1 MKNALE
7 AVPAG
12 DALDAAPTTGAKNVA
27 PATTPLNDIL
37 SRDTAVIRWG
47 IVGTGRIARRFAQG
61 LAHVPAARLTA
72 LWSRR
77 SESAAAFAGDF
88 AVKLRPRLPK
98 SERCARTCDGAAFR
112 ASLMLRSAMPPGPR
126 LS

>member
-12 DALDAAPTTGAKNVA
+12 DALEAAPATGPMNVA
-27 PATTPLNDIL
+27 PATKPLFDVPVG
-37 SRDTAVIRWG
+37 DTAVIRWG

-61 LAHVPAARLTA
+61 LAHVPAAQLTA

-77 SESAAAFAGDF
+77 PEPAAVFAEEYGKPIRFSE
-88 AVKLRPRLPK
+88 
-98 SERCARTCDGAAFR
+98 
-112 ASLMLRSAMPPGPR
+112 
-126 LS
+126 

>member
-61 LAHVPAARLTA
+61 LQINARMKINDADNSAH
-72 LWSRR
+72 
-77 SESAAAFAGDF
+77 D
-88 AVKLRPRLPK
+88 K
-98 SERCARTCDGAAFR
+98 
-112 ASLMLRSAMPPGPR
+112 
-126 LS
+126 